1 MQGSCQYT
9 FEDGSVYVGEVKDGQ
24 FEGKG
29 ILNMKSGGKFRGV
42 FSNGQMVAQ
51 EYVFADGL
59 VFSDD
64 YLKKGNRL
72 LFRDGEYKI
81 K

>member
-1 MQGSCQYT
+1 MHGQCQYQ

-24 FEGKG
+24 FDGAG
-29 ILNMKSGGKFRGV
+29 VLNMKSGGKFRGS
-42 FSNGQMVAQ
+42 FSEGQTISQ
-51 EYVFADGL
+51 EYVFSDGL
-59 VFSDD
+59 VYSDE
-64 YLKKGNRL
+64 YLQGNRL

>member
-9 FEDGSVYVGEVKDGQ
+9 FEDGSIFAGAVKDGQ
-24 FEGKG
+24 FDGKG
-29 ILNMKSGGKFRGV
+29 VLQMKSGGHFRGI
-42 FSNGQMVAQ
+42 FSNGQMVAS
-51 EYVFADGL
+51 EYVFSDGL
-59 VFSDD
+59 IHSNE